1 MRQMQPGGRS
11 VVGSVVAGVVAAAC
25 LTAAGPP
32 PARAAGASSPAAG
45 AAARLEPSTASTYRA
60 VLDRYCVTCHNT
72 RLRTAHLTLDTV
84 DIHDLGAEAPVWE
97 KVVQKLRA
105 REMPPPRRPRPAP
118 ETYEAFASWLEA
130 GLDRS
135 AAAQPNPGRPALHR
149 LNRVEYTNA
158 IRDLLGVEVDAR
170 SLLPADDMA
179 FGFDN
184 IADALA
190 FSPGLLERYLLAAR
204 RVSRLAIGDA
214 SPRPGV
220 ETYRLSKSLVQD
232 DRMSEELPFGTRGGL
247 AIRHSFPAD
256 GDYELAIHLTRRPP
270 RTSRE
275 LLDVRLD
282 GERVVL
288 VPLGDPG
295 GRGSAAEEAQA
306 DYDTGDRPVEVR
318 VPVKAGSRLVGVA
331 FAGVTAAPEGL
342 APARLP
348 VGSVSFGQTGLQS
361 LEIAGPYGVQGVGD
375 SPSRRRVFVCRP
387 DDPEEELPC
396 ARRVLETLAR
406 RAYRRPVT
414 GNDVEPLLSQY
425 EAGRR
430 AGGFDAGIRRGL
442 ERILVDPEFL
452 FRIERDPAH
461 AAPGKAYR
469 LSDLELASRLSFFL
483 WSSIPDDELVEVAAA
498 GRLGEPAAR
507 ERQVRRMLEDARA
520 TALVDNFASQWLH
533 LRNMRAVTPD
543 VRLFPEFDDNLRDA
557 FERET
562 ELFVKSQLDGDR
574 SVVELLTAGYTFLN
588 ERLARHYDVPHVYGS
603 HFRRVELADDARRGL
618 LGHGS
623 ILTVTSYATRT
634 SPVVRGK
641 WLLENILGA
650 PPPAPPPE
658 VPELEE
664 GDEGGPPRAMRE
676 RLEQH
681 RANPVCAS
689 CHARMDPLGFALEN
703 FDGIGRW
710 RTTDG
715 GVAIDASGTLPNGA
729 TFDGAAD
736 LRGLLADRA
745 EEFVTTV
752 TARLLTYALGRGVEY
767 YDMPAIRA
775 IVREARPAGY
785 RWSSIILGIVESTPF
800 RMRIRRP
807 EP

>member
-1 MRQMQPGGRS
+1 MRQMQPVARSAAGS
-11 VVGSVVAGVVAAAC
+11 VVGAVAAAC
-25 LTAAGPP
+25 LIAAAQPS
-32 PARAAGASSPAAG
+32 ALAAGAPAPAAG
-45 AAARLEPSTASTYRA
+45 IEPSASTYRA

-72 RLRTAHLTLDTV
+72 HLRTAHLTLDTV
-84 DIHDLGAEAPVWE
+84 DVHDLGADAPVWE
-97 KVVQKLRA
+97 KVVRKLRT

-118 ETYEAFASWLEA
+118 ETYEAFASWLEG
-130 GLDRS
+130 GLDRA

-158 IRDLLGVEVDAR
+158 IRDLLAVEVDAR
-170 SLLPADDMA
+170 SLLPSDDMA

-204 RVSRLAIGDA
+204 KVSRLAIGDPA
-214 SPRPGV
+214 LRPGV
-220 ETYRLSKSLVQD
+220 ETYRLSKSLVQA
-232 DRMSEELPFGTRGGL
+232 DRMSEDLPFGTRGGL
-247 AIRHSFPAD
+247 ATRHLFPAD
-256 GDYELAIHLTRRPP
+256 GDYEIAIHLTRRPA

-282 GERVVL
+282 GERVAL
-288 VPLGDPG
+288 VPLGDPAG
-295 GRGSAAEEAQA
+295 GRSAAEEAQA
-306 DYDTGDRPVEVR
+306 GYAAGDGPVQVR
-318 VPVKAGSRLVGVA
+318 VSVKAGSRLVGVA
-331 FAGVTAAPEGL
+331 FAGIASAPEGL
-342 APARLP
+342 TPAYLP
-348 VGSVSFGQTGLQS
+348 VGSVSFGQTGLQRI
-361 LEIAGPYGVQGVGD
+361 EIAGPYDVRGVGD
-375 SPSRRRVFVCRP
+375 SASRRRVFVCRP
-387 DDPEEELPC
+387 HDPGEELPC
-396 ARRVLETLAR
+396 ARRILETLAR
-406 RAYRRPVT
+406 RAYRRPVA
-414 GNDVEPLLSQY
+414 GDDVEPLLSQY

-430 AGGFDAGIRRGL
+430 AGGFDAGIRRAL

-461 AAPGKAYR
+461 AAPGTAYR

-498 GRLGEPAAR
+498 GRLGEPAVL
-507 ERQVRRMLEDARA
+507 ERQVRRMLEDGRA

-533 LRNMRAVTPD
+533 LRNLRAVTPD
-543 VRLFPEFDDNLRDA
+543 VRRFPEFDDNLRYA

-562 ELFVKSQLDGDR
+562 ELFVESQLDGDR

-603 HFRRVELADDARRGL
+603 HFRRVALADDARRGL

-650 PPPAPPPE
+650 PPPPPPPD

-664 GDEGGPPRAMRE
+664 GDAGGPPLAMRE
-676 RLEQH
+676 RLERH

-689 CHARMDPLGFALEN
+689 CHARMDPLGFAFEN

-736 LRGLLADRA
+736 LRGLLAERA

-752 TARLLTYALGRGVEY
+752 TTRLLTYALGRGVEP

-775 IVREARPAGY
+775 IVREARPAGF